1 MRTVDGGYTAQC
13 SVIVEGEEIVAVTG
27 VRLDYE
33 DITVDVGGTWQL
45 NATVEPEDA
54 ENKSVTWE
62 SSDETVAT
70 VDENGL
76 VTGKSAGS
84 ATVTVRTVDGGY
96 TAQCSVTVEGEE
108 TVLPT
113 GVTLSH
119 TTLNM
124 KVGEEA
130 QLIATVQPADATDKS
145 ITWESN
151 APETVSV
158 DSEGR
163 LTAHKAGTAVIT
175 ARTVNGFSAFCMVT
189 VEEGD
194 EPEIPV
200 TGISL
205 SPTYIELTEGETAQ
219 LTVTIEPE
227 DATDRSI
234 SWESSDE
241 DIATVG
247 ADGTVTGISEGET
260 VITATTVDG
269 GYTAECRI
277 KVVGGTD
284 VEMTAA
290 DAVTVY
296 PNPVRDVLNVETG
309 GAAVVRMEMTDAT
322 GHAVMSIEGDVHTVD
337 VSALPEG
344 LYLLRIETGSGVTVR
359 RIVKRM

>member
-1 MRTVDGGYTAQC
+1 MVN
-13 SVIVEGEEIVAVTG
+13 VEGDETVAVTG
-27 VRLDYE
+27 VRLDNTG
-33 DITVDVGGTWQL
+33 ITVGVGGTWQL

-62 SSDETVAT
+62 SSDESVAT

-124 KVGEEA
+124 QVGEEA

-189 VEEGD
+189 VEEDD

-247 ADGTVTGISEGET
+247 ADGTVRAIAAGTSLIT
-260 VITATTVDG
+260 VTTTDG

>member
-1 MRTVDGGYTAQC
+1 M
-13 SVIVEGEEIVAVTG
+13 
-27 VRLDYE
+27 
-33 DITVDVGGTWQL
+33 
-45 NATVEPEDA
+45 
-54 ENKSVTWE
+54 
-62 SSDETVAT
+62 
-70 VDENGL
+70 
-76 VTGKSAGS
+76 
-84 ATVTVRTVDGGY
+84 
-96 TAQCSVTVEGEE
+96 
-108 TVLPT
+108 
-113 GVTLSH
+113 
-119 TTLNM
+119 
-124 KVGEEA
+124 
-130 QLIATVQPADATDKS
+130 
-145 ITWESN
+145 
-151 APETVSV
+151 
-158 DSEGR
+158 DSEGL